1 MNQEWMTAQDVADL
15 LRVSV
20 RTVNRWTRD
29 GELPAFVQI
38 SRARRF
44 RREEIEK
51 WLAAHEEKTRAR
63 VDVTDSSK

>member
-1 MNQEWMTAQDVADL
+1 MNREWMTAQDVADL

-29 GELPAFVQI
+29 GALPAFVQI

-44 RREEIEK
+44 RREEIER
-51 WLAAHEEKTRAR
+51 WLAAHEEKTRAQIPLSN
-63 VDVTDSSK
+63 D